1 MKMKSNWWNRTA
13 AVVAAVVMLALS
25 AAAPAY
31 AAEDGYGVRGA
42 NGIGPVEMANGI

>member
-1 MKMKSNWWNRTA
+1 MKVKSNWWSRTA

-25 AAAPAY
+25 AAVPAY

>member
-13 AVVAAVVMLALS
+13 AVVAAVVMLAVS

-31 AAEDGYGVRGA
+31 AEEDWSRGA
-42 NGIGPVEMANGI
+42 NGIGPQGMANGI

>member
-1 MKMKSNWWNRTA
+1 MMKMKSNWWNRTA
-13 AVVAAVVMLALS
+13 AVVAAVVMLAVS

-31 AAEDGYGVRGA
+31 AEDGYWARSA